1 MPEAKI
7 RVENMISK
15 GLIKSSFIYT
25 IIGALPLASGF
36 FLMLFYTNY
45 LRTNDFGALILFIS
59 FTAFVQILVNFGLD
73 TYIGISYFEFKH
85 NNSLLK
91 NRIGSIV
98 LYLIIVGL
106 ISCFVFLLIGK
117 PLFNLIFKGKD
128 LFFYPYGLMS
138 VVTAFFNSFFK
149 TYSNLLINQQ
159 RPGRFALVN
168 FANFFM
174 TIGFSLAGLF
184 LFPYTLIGPMWGRL
198 LSGSG
203 IFLIALFSFQKEFPI
218 RLQLG
223 NFLKNTISFS
233 LPVLI
238 FFLLSW
244 VLSNIYPW
252 IMKQFMN
259 LYDIAIFGLALQFT
273 LLIEFTLNGLN
284 NSIMPK
290 VFELMKVGG
299 LHHSTKELN
308 KYFNAFSALSLIII
322 STTTFLLPLIMPLF
336 ISKDYSQ
343 TYLFLALLN
352 ISFATRGLYQ
362 YFLAP
367 TYFHKKTKIL
377 PKLFAYTAVIQLIS
391 SIILIKYFGI
401 WGAIWANLITKI
413 IQNIF
418 LYLGTRNFFNYKFNT
433 LKLIWLPIFIMMF
446 IITSEHFATIN
457 NIHLIHF
464 IQLIVTMILTWLI
477 YNKELK
483 SLFRSIINDK
493 FSKRTD

>member
-1 MPEAKI
+1 
-7 RVENMISK
+7 MISK
-15 GLIKSSFIYT
+15 GLIKSSFVYT

-45 LRTNDFGALILFIS
+45 LTTSDFGALLLYIS

-85 NNSLLK
+85 DNNLLK

-98 LYLIIVGL
+98 LYLIAVGL
-106 ISCFVFLLIGK
+106 ISCLVFLIIGK
-117 PLFNLIFKGKD
+117 PLFNIIFKGKD

-159 RPGRFALVN
+159 RPERFALVN
-168 FANFFM
+168 FANFIM
-174 TIGFSLAGLF
+174 TIGFSLTGLF

-198 LSGSG
+198 LSGLG

-223 NFLKNTISFS
+223 SYLKNTFSFS

-238 FFLLSW
+238 FYILSW
-244 VLSNIYPW
+244 ILSNIYPW
-252 IMKQFMN
+252 IMKQFMS
-259 LYDIAIFGLALQFT
+259 LDDIAIFGLALQFT
-273 LLIEFTLNGLN
+273 LLIEFTLNGLSN
-284 NSIMPK
+284 TIMPK
-290 VFELMKVGG
+290 VFELIRVGN
-299 LHHSTKELN
+299 LHHSTTELN
-308 KYFNAFSALSLIII
+308 KYFSASSALSLIII
-322 STTTFLLPLIMPLF
+322 PITTFLLPLIMPLF

-343 TYLFLALLN
+343 TYLFFALLN
-352 ISFATRGLYQ
+352 ISFATRSLYQ

-367 TYFHKKTKIL
+367 TYFYKKTKIL
-377 PKLFAYTAVIQLIS
+377 PKLFAYTAIIQMIS

-401 WGAIWANLITKI
+401 WGAIWANLFTKI

-418 LYLGTRNFFNYKFNT
+418 LYFGTRNFFAYKFNT
-433 LKLIWLPIFIMMF
+433 LKLIWLPVLVMTF
-446 IITSEHFATIN
+446 IIISEHFATIN

-464 IQLIVTMILTWLI
+464 IQLIITGILIWLI
-477 YNKELK
+477 YNKELN
-483 SLFRSIINDK
+483 LLLRSVITDE
-493 FSKRTD
+493 FSKSSEQ